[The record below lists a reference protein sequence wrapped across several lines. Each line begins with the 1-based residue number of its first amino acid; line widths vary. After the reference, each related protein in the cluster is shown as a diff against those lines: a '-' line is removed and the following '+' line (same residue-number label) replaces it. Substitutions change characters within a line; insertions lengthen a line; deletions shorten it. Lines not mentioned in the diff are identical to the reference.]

1 MVRLT
6 KVSIEALENRF
17 APAGSIIATGA
28 GFGGGPNIRVFDA
41 ETAVE
46 RASFFAFDESFTGG
60 VRVATGDMNGDGIAD
75 YIAGA
80 GPGAGPS
87 LRIFSGKDLSLLAD
101 FSPYNPNFRGG
112 IFVSAGNFDAD
123 PELEIATGA
132 GAGGSPHVRVFNYLD
147 GVFTQLPGPLGSF
160 FAYDP
165 LFQGGVTVAANN
177 FDGDFG
183 DELITGPGAGGA
195 PHVKVFHSN
204 GATLVNFFAYNQ
216 NFLGGVNLALGDL
229 NRDGKSEIITGA
241 GPGGGPAVGIFNGGN
256 GTQLRAFYAYDSL
269 FTGGVNVSLTDMD
282 FNGFPEIVTSAGPG
296 GGPEVRVWNS
306 ATTTPVLSFN
316 AFNDLFRGG
325 VFSSGTVRSPGS
337 LNGSFMDPT
346 AEFLGAA
353 NTELGH
359 DVYIAP
365 FTLIDASK
373 ANILIGN
380 ESNVQDNVVL
390 ITTTEGDIEIGDE
403 VILAH
408 GSSVYGPATI
418 GKVGGLPSFVGFNSV
433 IDGAIIEEDAF
444 VGHLA
449 KVGPGIIIHAGTKVK
464 NGMFISTQA
473 QADDPSLGKVA
484 EVTQGERNFMIA
496 VLDVNVDLAKG
507 YNELYFSG
515 GILAVLG
522 INLNPISSFNPVE
535 SLPTL
540 AGIPQSVPEFRNR
553 IIGNV
558 VLANTLAELNLV
570 MGNRDSLRADEGP
583 EFDFG
588 SIAKMGDRF
597 TAHAL
602 EHTGITVGNNNQF
615 GSHTLIHGGEDT
627 GASVQGS
634 TLGDNIRVGDWSVVF
649 RSTIQDNVTIGF
661 RSFIDNSLVKE
672 GTVVLDRE
680 IIINNIPSG
689 FVEW

>member
-6 KVSIEALENRF
+6 KVSIEALENRL
-17 APAGSIIATGA
+17 APAGAIIATGA

-132 GAGGSPHVRVFNYLD
+132 GAGGGPHVRVFNYLD
-147 GVFTQLPGPLGSF
+147 GAFTQMPGPLGSF

-183 DELITGPGAGGA
+183 DELITGPGAGGG

-296 GGPEVRVWNS
+296 DGPEVRVWNS

-316 AFNDLFRGG
+316 AYNELFRGG
-325 VFSSGTVRSPGS
+325 VF
-337 LNGSFMDPT
+337 F
-346 AEFLGAA
+346 EW
-353 NTELGH
+353 
-359 DVYIAP
+359 
-365 FTLIDASK
+365 
-373 ANILIGN
+373 
-380 ESNVQDNVVL
+380 
-390 ITTTEGDIEIGDE
+390 
-403 VILAH
+403 H
-408 GSSVYGPATI
+408 GSITW
-418 GKVGGLPSFVGFNSV
+418 
-433 IDGAIIEEDAF
+433 
-444 VGHLA
+444 
-449 KVGPGIIIHAGTKVK
+449 
-464 NGMFISTQA
+464 
-473 QADDPSLGKVA
+473 
-484 EVTQGERNFMIA
+484 
-496 VLDVNVDLAKG
+496 
-507 YNELYFSG
+507 
-515 GILAVLG
+515 
-522 INLNPISSFNPVE
+522 
-535 SLPTL
+535 
-540 AGIPQSVPEFRNR
+540 VP
-553 IIGNV
+553 
-558 VLANTLAELNLV
+558 
-570 MGNRDSLRADEGP
+570 
-583 EFDFG
+583 
-588 SIAKMGDRF
+588 
-597 TAHAL
+597 
-602 EHTGITVGNNNQF
+602 
-615 GSHTLIHGGEDT
+615 
-627 GASVQGS
+627 
-634 TLGDNIRVGDWSVVF
+634 
-649 RSTIQDNVTIGF
+649 
-661 RSFIDNSLVKE
+661 
-672 GTVVLDRE
+672 
-680 IIINNIPSG
+680 
-689 FVEW
+689 